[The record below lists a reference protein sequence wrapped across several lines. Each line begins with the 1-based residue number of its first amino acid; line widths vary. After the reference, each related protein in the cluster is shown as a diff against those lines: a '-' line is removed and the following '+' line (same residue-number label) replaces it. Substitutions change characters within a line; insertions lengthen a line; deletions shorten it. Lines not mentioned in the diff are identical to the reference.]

1 VHVLKRLDNPLSY
14 ARAGMPVG
22 KQLLLRLVERSNGID
37 RAALRYRAWQC
48 GIADD
53 QDNAMNRLLAA
64 CDITLDMRG
73 EVWPPPCLPGRPLL
87 MIANHPF
94 GLPDGVAALA
104 LAEQMGRPVK
114 LLINADLLRIPEM
127 QRFALPIDF
136 SETRAALH
144 INAASGSEAIAR
156 LKNGETIIIF
166 PAGGIA
172 TADWPLGR
180 AGDLPWK
187 TFVAKLVHK
196 AQADV
201 VPLFFSGQN
210 SWRFHA
216 ASQFSMFLRLSLI
229 IPEALRHV
237 GRAIEVRVG
246 ATIPY
251 EQMSAIT
258 DRNALTAML
267 RRRVFAL
274 CPDAMP
280 ADQVGR
286 IRAMRTGRRGGVVHA
301 RRGVGD
307 RKKVLF

>member
-1 VHVLKRLDNPLSY
+1 MLKRLDNPLSY
-14 ARAGMPVG
+14 ARAGMPAG

-48 GIADD
+48 GIAND

-64 CDITLDMRG
+64 CDITLDIRG
-73 EVWPPPCLPGRPLL
+73 EAWPPPCIPGRPLL

-114 LLINADLLRIPEM
+114 ILINADLLRIPEM

-156 LKNGETIIIF
+156 LKKGETIIIF

-180 AGDLPWK
+180 AGDLQWK

-201 VPLFFSGQN
+201 VPLFFCGQN

-216 ASQFSMFLRLSLI
+216 ASQVSMFLRLSLI

-286 IRAMRTGRRGGVVHA
+286 IRAMRTGRRGGIVHA